1 MRERR
6 STNTN
11 CKRHFT
17 AVITIGRYFRSNYR
31 SISESEIH
39 DAAILI
45 NAVGLWYYH
54 VLWVS
59 KYQRV
64 SKCSLLRDRH
74 NKLADPFLDISPIYY
89 LIIDHQRNKEVLLC
103 LLHDLADIARKDS
116 KVIKTVPGLSI
127 SPHNT
132 VRFSRYYLCMS
143 YKVCVNL

>member
-1 MRERR
+1 MYLGV
-6 STNTN
+6 
-11 CKRHFT
+11 KP
-17 AVITIGRYFRSNYR
+17 
-31 SISESEIH
+31 
-39 DAAILI
+39 
-45 NAVGLWYYH
+45 YYH

-74 NKLADPFLDISPIYY
+74 NKLADPYLNISPIYY

-103 LLHDLADIARKDS
+103 LLRDLTDIAWKDL
-116 KVIKTVPGLSI
+116 KVIKTVLGLSI
-127 SPHNT
+127 SPQNT